1 MANNRY
7 RWRTNPTVIARY
19 VMGHDVPAGME
30 VTLKPNE
37 ACVVL
42 EDGRVAGIATQQ
54 HMEVNPKI
62 GILGKL
68 FGKTAPNRAFL
79 FALLGPH
86 DLEFELNL
94 TSPEGERIRGMY
106 SMRVN
111 YTRETIAKVL
121 HLPARGAME
130 ITAGTLIEQ
139 LQAEVESLAVRQF
152 SGQNAADLRKGSE
165 LSYDLDRLSGLLR
178 SSLDHQGLRLQ
189 SSYITWDE
197 SKADEI
203 LRMRKDLEHRVAMRD
218 ILDEQAQDDMQRL
231 LNAKVHEATLQSGIR
246 ATQELA
252 DIETHGKIEIKKVAT
267 TGDIEKERVKVGLEI
282 GEITAKGRQ
291 KSELSEAEHMIELE
305 KLRVERERISK
316 EAALKESRAREEQE
330 AQKMKTKVEQA
341 MALKTMMGEMKESRL
356 EKESQRL
363 QSMVNALQEIAM
375 STDSAE
381 VRMEA
386 LRQIA
391 ELNKSSPQ
399 D

>member
-1 MANNRY
+1 
-7 RWRTNPTVIARY
+7 
-19 VMGHDVPAGME
+19 
-30 VTLKPNE
+30 
-37 ACVVL
+37 
-42 EDGRVAGIATQQ
+42 
-54 HMEVNPKI
+54 
-62 GILGKL
+62 
-68 FGKTAPNRAFL
+68 
-79 FALLGPH
+79 
-86 DLEFELNL
+86 
-94 TSPEGERIRGMY
+94 MY

-152 SGQNAADLRKGSE
+152 SGQDAADLRKGSE

-246 ATQELA
+246 AAQELA
-252 DIETHGKIEIKKVAT
+252 DIETHGKIEVKKVSA

-282 GEITAKGRQ
+282 GEMTAKGRQ
-291 KSELSEAEHMIELE
+291 KSELSEAEHLIELE

-316 EAALKESRAREEQE
+316 EAALEESRAREDRE
-330 AQKMKTKVEQA
+330 AQRKQEKLDQA
-341 MALKTMMGEMKESRL
+341 IALKGKMREMKDSRL

-391 ELNKSSPQ
+391 ELNKSSRQ